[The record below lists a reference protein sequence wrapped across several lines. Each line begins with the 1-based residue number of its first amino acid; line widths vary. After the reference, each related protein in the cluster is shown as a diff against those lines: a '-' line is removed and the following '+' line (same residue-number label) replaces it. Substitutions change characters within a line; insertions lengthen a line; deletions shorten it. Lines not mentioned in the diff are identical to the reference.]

1 MASDGQSFRKEIC
14 DVATTLNKDDT
25 KLMLANA
32 VPKPVKA
39 HVQRLRHLD
48 VDAVVG
54 QAYGDLVVAEDWC
67 GRLGVAHI

>member
-1 MASDGQSFRKEIC
+1 MTGDGQRFCEKIR
-14 DVATTLNKDDT
+14 DVAKTWNEDDA
-25 KLMLANA
+25 KLMLADA
-32 VPKPVKA
+32 VPQPVKA